1 MATLTNGAKT
11 RSLRRRRAVS
21 WAVEDTRGNS
31 DAVLRTG
38 TEAETDA
45 GATVALWRGSGM
57 SQDGV
62 ALLYE
67 LALLVLRL
75 QETSTES
82 LHLLIAPGQLGA
94 DVLVL
99 VHDGQELSA
108 ETGNLEAE
116 LGDLGL
122 ELLQGHLVVRH
133 VEDECMIGR
142 ECRRLKR
149 LWRSRR
155 LKRWKRL
162 RGLRRL
168 T

>member
-1 MATLTNGAKT
+1 
-11 RSLRRRRAVS
+11 
-21 WAVEDTRGNS
+21 
-31 DAVLRTG
+31 
-38 TEAETDA
+38 
-45 GATVALWRGSGM
+45 M